1 MNKKKNPFF
10 EKNPSVGITVC
21 HHSASLVM
29 PNADPLDRFFYPT
42 LTLMMDSLSQTG
54 STLART
60 ISSGLARTMLDSY
73 ILVSVIVFCLAAVL
87 FPVGFDMDQIGG
99 TKYQLPN
106 NFQVGISYIF
116 FILALWLTVVSELF
130 ASKICLPRFYQ

>member
-1 MNKKKNPFF
+1 MLVLSFWPSLQSQPLQKKYFL
-10 EKNPSVGITVC
+10 I
-21 HHSASLVM
+21 
-29 PNADPLDRFFYPT
+29 
-42 LTLMMDSLSQTG
+42 
-54 STLART
+54 
-60 ISSGLARTMLDSY
+60 
-73 ILVSVIVFCLAAVL
+73 SVIVFCLAAVL

-130 ASKICLPRFYQ
+130 ASKICLPRF